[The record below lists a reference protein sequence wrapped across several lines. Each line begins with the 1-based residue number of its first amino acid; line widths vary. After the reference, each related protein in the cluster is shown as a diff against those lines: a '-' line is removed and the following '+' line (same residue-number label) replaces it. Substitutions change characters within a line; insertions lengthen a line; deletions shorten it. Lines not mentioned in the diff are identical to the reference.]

1 MPSFVITNSG
11 HKPDQPID
19 AILAA
24 PNANGYPD
32 RRSDISIR
40 AIISDKTIK
49 IDNEP
54 RPRRIIST
62 VGQNGITTYLIDGN
76 AKQIRNREA
85 RVALTKALSQ
95 LNELTKTLRPLISAS
110 DYKLANEALGELYNW
125 IRDENERL
133 TEDGA

>member
-1 MPSFVITNSG
+1 
-11 HKPDQPID
+11 
-19 AILAA
+19 
-24 PNANGYPD
+24 
-32 RRSDISIR
+32 
-40 AIISDKTIK
+40 
-49 IDNEP
+49 
-54 RPRRIIST
+54 
-62 VGQNGITTYLIDGN
+62 LIDGN

-133 TEDGA
+133 TEDGT